1 MNDAEVRLTA
11 WVHGRV
17 QKVGFRWWTRSQ
29 ALALGITGAATN
41 LVDGRV
47 CVTAEGS
54 REAVAELLARL
65 AETPSRFARPGA
77 VDTVITRWSQPRGVQ
92 GFASR

>member
-1 MNDAEVRLTA
+1 MTDAEVRLTA

-29 ALALGITGAATN
+29 ALALGISGAATN
-41 LVDGRV
+41 LRDGRV
-47 CVTAEGS
+47 CVTAEGD
-54 REAVAELLARL
+54 REAVTELLERL
-65 AETPSRFARPGA
+65 GENPSRFDRPGV

-92 GFASR
+92 GFESR